1 MCRREKQLNGRPLL
15 DSLERKSRIQLA
27 LCHRLGFGGA
37 VPADSKLLHE
47 HFGEIASDVDRL
59 IDEIRNVPIKTFTGN
74 IVLQS
79 VQSGSFPA
87 IGTGEQYGT
96 LSLLTEAE
104 KRIKSEAD
112 ALKSSLGKRPPN
124 VPRLL
129 LELALGSINMAQGR
143 LKRAA
148 VWLEVAGDTSCELFG
163 LANSHTL
170 TIVGNIATVYRD
182 LKDYKKAERFF
193 NCQLKGE
200 QILYKPDN
208 HRLLNTMMNIAALYI
223 DQGKSHEAEE
233 LLEKILHKKKTSL
246 GIGHEDTL
254 AAMTNLAIAYRNQS
268 RWKKAEDIE
277 IQVLEIRKS
286 FSPPHHPEVL
296 TARNNLSHTYKG
308 QNRWD
313 DALAIDE
320 AVYKLRKRHL
330 GSYHHATLASMA
342 NLARVYHHMNFW
354 DKALKL
360 SLEVLFL
367 LTKIRGKD
375 HIDTISVKITVA
387 RFCLDREQNREA
399 LEMSGAG
406 ELRPGEQWWG
416 QEPWIKE

>member
-15 DSLERKSRIQLA
+15 DSSARKSRIQLA

-37 VPADSKLLHE
+37 VPANSELLHE
-47 HFGEIASDVDRL
+47 HFGEIANDVDRL
-59 IDEIRNVPIKTFTGN
+59 IDEIRNVSIKTFGGD
-74 IVLQS
+74 IVLRS

-87 IGTGEQYGT
+87 IGTGEQYST
-96 LSLLTEAE
+96 LSLLAEAE

-112 ALKSSLGKRPPN
+112 ALKSSLGTRPPN
-124 VPRLL
+124 IPRLL

-148 VWLEVAGDTSCELFG
+148 FWLEVAGDTSCELLG

-182 LKDYKKAERFF
+182 LKDYEQAEKFF

-208 HRLLNTMMNIAALYI
+208 HRLLNTMMNMAALYI
-223 DQGKSHEAEE
+223 DQSKSHEAEE
-233 LLEKILHKKKTSL
+233 LLKKILHKKKTSL

-268 RWKKAEDIE
+268 QWKKAEDIE
-277 IQVLEIRKS
+277 IQVLEIRKR
-286 FSPPHHPEVL
+286 FLPPHHPDVL
-296 TARNNLSHTYKG
+296 TARNNLSHTYKS

-320 AVYKLRKRHL
+320 AVYKLRKMHL
-330 GSYHHATLASMA
+330 GPYHHATLASMA
-342 NLARVYHHMNFW
+342 SLAQVYHHMNFW

-360 SLEVLFL
+360 GLETLFL
-367 LTKIRGKD
+367 VIKIRGKG
-375 HIDTISVKITVA
+375 HIDTISAKIMVA
-387 RFCLDREQNREA
+387 QFCLDREQNREA
-399 LEMSGAG
+399 LQM
-406 ELRPGEQWWG
+406 PG
-416 QEPWIKE
+416 QEKLVLENNGGVKAVD